1 MASTTQCPKCDYT
14 AESGFAECP
23 RCGIIVSKFLA
34 REQERGA
41 FEQQAAQ
48 ESHATLERLA
58 KAGAFKIEQRKEW
71 GEILTGFE
79 TRNKYRVTDF
89 SNQTVFD
96 VEEESGGIAALLA
109 RFLLTHLRPFT
120 IRLFSPQGREIFT
133 LQRPFRFYFHELEVR
148 KPGGSVLGRVV
159 RRFALLRRRYTLRD
173 RHGREIY
180 QLFGPIIRPW
190 TFLIKQDGRDVG
202 KIVKRWSGLLKE
214 SFTDADNFGLELPA
228 DLDADQK
235 ALLLG
240 ATFLI
245 DFVHFEKNKN

>member
-1 MASTTQCPKCDYT
+1 MAATTKCPKCDY
-14 AESGFAECP
+14 AADSKFAECP

-34 REQERGA
+34 RNKELAA
-41 FEQQAAQ
+41 FEQQA
-48 ESHATLERLA
+48 TLASETTLA
-58 KAGAFKIEQRKEW
+58 RFAKTGAFKIEQRKEW

-79 TRNKYRVTDF
+79 TRNKYRVADLA
-89 SNQTVFD
+89 NQTVFE
-96 VEEESGGIAALLA
+96 VEEESGGISALLA

-120 IRLFSPQGREIFT
+120 IRLFSPEGREIFT

-148 KPGGSVLGRVV
+148 KPGGAVLDRVV
-159 RRFALLRRRYTLRD
+159 RRFALLRRLYTLRD

-180 QLFGPIIRPW
+180 QLFGPVIRPW
-190 TFLIKQDGRDVG
+190 TFLIKEDGREIG
-202 KIVKRWSGLLKE
+202 KIVKRWSGLVKE

-228 DLDADQK
+228 ALDTDLK
-235 ALLLG
+235 ALFLG